1 MKQHICVLFG
11 GVSTEHKVSCVS
23 ASFVISNL
31 DREKYDVS
39 SIGITENGEWYLYKG
54 SIENIKNDIWYDDK
68 ENLVPAV
75 ISPCS
80 LHHGYLTFNKPEKK
94 FEIHRVDAVFPVLH
108 GKNGEDGTMQG
119 LLTLAGIPFVGCD
132 TCSSALGMDKVA
144 AKVICEREGIVTAPF
159 LVCRNNS
166 LFDAEKFAD
175 EVEANFAYPV
185 FVKPA
190 NAGSSVGITKA
201 KNRQMLLDG
210 IRLAFENDGKV
221 LVEKEI
227 KGKEV
232 EVAVIGNADP
242 VAVGCGEIAPN
253 ADFYDYD
260 TKYVTDTS
268 EAFIPARIADSV
280 AKRVCENAERI
291 YRVLGCSGLS
301 RVDFFVDGENIV
313 FNEINTIPG
322 FTSISM
328 YPKINAFYG
337 RGSSALLDELISLA
351 LEAKR

>member
-1 MKQHICVLFG
+1 MKQHICVIFG

-31 DREKYDVS
+31 DREKYYVS
-39 SIGITENGEWYLYKG
+39 AMGITENGEWYLYNG
-54 SIENIKNDIWYDDK
+54 SVENIKNDTWYDDK

-80 LHHGYLTFNKPEKK
+80 LHHGFLTFNKREMK
-94 FEIHRVDAVFPVLH
+94 FDIHRVDVAFPVLH

-119 LLTLAGIPFVGCD
+119 LFALAGIPFVGSD
-132 TCSSALGMDKVA
+132 TYASAVGMDKVT
-144 AKVICEREGIVTAPF
+144 AKLLAEREGIKTAPF
-159 LVCRNNS
+159 LVCRKNAS
-166 LFDAEKFAD
+166 FDAERFAD
-175 EVEANFAYPV
+175 EVEANFEYPV

-210 IRLAFENDGKV
+210 IKLAFENDKKV
-221 LVEKEI
+221 LVEKTI

-268 EAFIPARIADSV
+268 EAFIPARIPESV
-280 AKRVCENAERI
+280 ARRVCESAEII
-291 YRVLGCSGLS
+291 YRALDCAGLS
-301 RVDFFVDGENIV
+301 RVDFFVDGDDIV
-313 FNEINTIPG
+313 FNEINTLPG

-337 RGSSALLDELISLA
+337 RKSAPLLDELISLA
-351 LEAKR
+351 LEGKR